1 MNGIRFKTRLGAA
14 GFTLLELLLVIAI
27 IGALAAIALPSYS
40 QYVLR
45 GKRVEGR
52 SHLLDA
58 AAIMERYYSDHNQY
72 PDYPDPYDLERET
85 NIQLETETGKYNISL
100 VTTSPFQVYE
110 LTATPTFTDDKC
122 ASLTIRQNG
131 TKLITGT
138 GTVPECWNK

>member
-1 MNGIRFKTRLGAA
+1 MNGIRFKTRLRAA

-58 AAIMERYYSDHNQY
+58 AAIMERYYSDNNQY
-72 PDYPDPYDLERET
+72 PDVLSKT
-85 NIQLETETGKYNISL
+85 NIQPTTETGKYDISL
-100 VTTSPFQVYE
+100 VTSTPFQIYE
-110 LTATPTFTDDKC
+110 VTATPTFTDDKC
-122 ASLTIRQNG
+122 ASLTLKQNG

-138 GTVPECWNK
+138 GTVAKCWNK

>member
-58 AAIMERYYSDHNQY
+58 AAIMERYYSDNNQY
-72 PDYPDPYDLERET
+72 PDVLSKT
-85 NIQLETETGKYNISL
+85 NIQPTTETGKYDISL
-100 VTTSPFQVYE
+100 VTSTPFQTYR
-110 LTATPTFTDDKC
+110 LTASPNFTDDKC
-122 ASLTIRQNG
+122 RDLTLRQNG
-131 TKLITGT
+131 TKIIGGT
-138 GTVPECWNK
+138 GTVAECWNK

>member
-1 MNGIRFKTRLGAA
+1 MNSIRFKTRLRAA

-58 AAIMERYYSDHNQY
+58 AAIMERYYSDNNQY
-72 PDYPDPYDLERET
+72 PDVLSKT
-85 NIQLETETGKYNISL
+85 NIQPTTETGKYDISL
-100 VTTSPFQVYE
+100 ATSSPFQIYE
-110 LTATPTFTDDKC
+110 VTATPTFTDDKC
-122 ASLTIRQNG
+122 ASLTLRQNG

-138 GTVPECWNK
+138 GTVAKCWNK

>member
-1 MNGIRFKTRLGAA
+1 MNSIRFKTRLRAA

-72 PDYPDPYDLERET
+72 PDVLKGKT
-85 NIQLETETGKYNISL
+85 NIQTPTETGKYDISL

-110 LTATPTFTDDKC
+110 LTATPTFTDAKC
-122 ASLTIRQNG
+122 ASLTLRQNG

-138 GTVPECWNK
+138 GTVAKCWNK